1 MRQDL
6 VFFYKGTRDKD
17 VVFRDILETVKSGDT
32 LNINNNPTLGQSQG
46 LSQDDRIVVGINT
59 LDSVR
64 TNPYINPGVTTDTT
78 LLRPVSWCKQLTD
91 VVIDGE
97 YVGKDRM
104 YYEPNIFPF
113 SYLIQSVGVGST
125 TIYVDSVKPLF
136 DSVIETESC

>member
-1 MRQDL
+1 MPSVIRFFLAFKLLVRQEL

-17 VVFRDILETVKSGDT
+17 VVFRDILETVAGDT

-104 YYEPNIFPF
+104 HYEPNIFPF
-113 SYLIQSVGVGST
+113 SYLIQSVSVGST
-125 TIYVDSVKPLF
+125 YHL
-136 DSVIETESC
+136 C